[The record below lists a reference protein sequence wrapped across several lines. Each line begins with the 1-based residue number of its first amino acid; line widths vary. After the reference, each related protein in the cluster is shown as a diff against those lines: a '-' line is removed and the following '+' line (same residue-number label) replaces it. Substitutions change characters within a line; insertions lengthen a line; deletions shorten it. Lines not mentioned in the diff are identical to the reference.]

1 MFKLRY
7 YFSIVSLTAFIASA
21 VTLSIYYRH
30 TTIEQLIELEE
41 QNYLVLTQ
49 TIANT
54 LWPRYQD
61 FLKEAETLPKSELLD
76 NPLSKNLHNEVK
88 NIVRQLPILKIKLFD
103 TRGKTIFSTDT
114 SEIGDI
120 KAVDYPGS
128 KVAITGEVISEISAR
143 ESFRKIDGGE
153 TFNRKVLSSY
163 LPIRD
168 ALDNE
173 VVGVIEIYSDITDTL
188 VDIERKQYR
197 VILVVM
203 AILGALYL
211 ILYTFI
217 TNAERIMKRQ
227 REENKQATE
236 VSNRLGRLLD
246 ESSNEIY
253 IFLADNFQFI
263 HVNQGGCDN
272 LGYSNQ
278 ELLQM
283 TVLDLMPEISH
294 DQFMGYIEPLR
305 NRTLDQV
312 YIETVQQRKDGSTY
326 PVEVRLQYSPTE
338 NPPVYVST
346 LLDISEQKEA
356 EERLNYLA
364 YYDNLTGLSNRTLFV
379 NRLEQAMMEAV
390 RNEDLVAVLF
400 LDLDHFKRIN
410 DSMGH
415 DAGDNLLIE
424 SAKRIRS
431 CTRACDT
438 VARWGGD
445 EFSLVLHG
453 VKSTHDITL
462 VAEKIIEKLSAPFLI
477 NGKKVFTTASIGII
491 VYPFDDQNVDSLI
504 KNADAAMYL
513 AKETGRNNY
522 QFFNR
527 DIMTRI
533 EAHLE
538 LECELRQAMEKDEFK
553 LVYQPQVDIH
563 NNSIVGI
570 EALIRWEHPRQG
582 LILPDRFIPLAEE
595 TGLIVPLGEWVLA
608 QACEANQKLQK
619 KGLPTISL
627 SVNLSARQ
635 LREANLVQK
644 ISQVLAETGLDPTLL
659 DLEIT
664 EGMLMSDPENIKTT
678 LDQISALGV
687 TISIDDFGKGY
698 SSLIY
703 LKRFPISTLKIDRS
717 FIQDIPQDKD
727 DMAITTAII
736 NMAKSLGMRTLAE
749 GVEKKAQLD
758 FLMLQKCDLM
768 QGYHF
773 SEPVEFDELVNL
785 LRDKKTDIR
794 LKTESHPTQDRPGI
808 V

>member
-1 MFKLRY
+1 M
-7 YFSIVSLTAFIASA
+7 
-21 VTLSIYYRH
+21 
-30 TTIEQLIELEE
+30 
-41 QNYLVLTQ
+41 
-49 TIANT
+49 
-54 LWPRYQD
+54 
-61 FLKEAETLPKSELLD
+61 
-76 NPLSKNLHNEVK
+76 
-88 NIVRQLPILKIKLFD
+88 
-103 TRGKTIFSTDT
+103 
-114 SEIGDI
+114 
-120 KAVDYPGS
+120 
-128 KVAITGEVISEISAR
+128 
-143 ESFRKIDGGE
+143 
-153 TFNRKVLSSY
+153 LSSY

-168 ALDNE
+168 ALDNK
-173 VVGVIEIYSDITDTL
+173 VVGVIEIYSDITSTL

-272 LGYSNQ
+272 LGYSNE

-294 DQFMGYIEPLR
+294 DQFMGYIEPLH
-305 NRTLDQV
+305 TGKLDQV

-326 PVEVRLQYSPTE
+326 PVDVRLQYSPTE

-346 LLDISEQKEA
+346 LLDITEQKEA

-424 SAKRIRS
+424 AAKRIRS

-453 VKSTHDITL
+453 VNSTHDITL
-462 VAEKIIEKLSAPFLI
+462 VAEKII
-477 NGKKVFTTASIGII
+477 GII
-491 VYPFDDQNVDSLI
+491 VYPFDDQNVESLI

-533 EAHLE
+533 EEHLE
-538 LECELRQAMEKDEFK
+538 LECELRQAMERDEFK

-563 NNSIVGI
+563 SNSIVGI
-570 EALIRWEHPRQG
+570 EALIRWEHPRHG

-608 QACEANQKLQK
+608 QACKANQKLQK
-619 KGLPTISL
+619 KGLHCL
-627 SVNLSARQ
+627 
-635 LREANLVQK
+635 
-644 ISQVLAETGLDPTLL
+644 
-659 DLEIT
+659 
-664 EGMLMSDPENIKTT
+664 
-678 LDQISALGV
+678 
-687 TISIDDFGKGY
+687 
-698 SSLIY
+698 
-703 LKRFPISTLKIDRS
+703 TLKLPR
-717 FIQDIPQDKD
+717 
-727 DMAITTAII
+727 A
-736 NMAKSLGMRTLAE
+736 
-749 GVEKKAQLD
+749 
-758 FLMLQKCDLM
+758 C
-768 QGYHF
+768 
-773 SEPVEFDELVNL
+773 
-785 LRDKKTDIR
+785 
-794 LKTESHPTQDRPGI
+794 
-808 V
+808 